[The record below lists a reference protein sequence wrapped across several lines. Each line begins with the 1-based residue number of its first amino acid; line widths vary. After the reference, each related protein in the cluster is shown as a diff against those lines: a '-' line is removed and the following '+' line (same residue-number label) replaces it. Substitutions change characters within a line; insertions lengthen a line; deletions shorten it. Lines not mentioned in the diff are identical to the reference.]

1 MLYGIIQIYSSNATI
16 VMNMKIMLRRF
27 ENVMQRDDSDVVKVR
42 GVMEM
47 NILHRKKKEQEDRK
61 RSEYDY
67 IQDNQKIIAD
77 SNMFFFLFNY
87 N

>member
-1 MLYGIIQIYSSNATI
+1 MPYGIIQIYSSNATI
-16 VMNMKIMLRRF
+16 VMNMKIMLRCF